1 MGVAK
6 VPPLR
11 SRVRSVGDALVAHLE
26 QMIALGEL
34 VPGDRLP
41 SERELAESLSV
52 SRTSLREALHQ
63 LEAKHLIERRQGRG
77 TVVLAPPPQVDDLYT
92 KLADLAD
99 DRELANVAELR
110 TVIEPK
116 IAEFAAFRA
125 TSADLLQM
133 DDILHASDGNLRG
146 TKSLELDIQFHLALA
161 RASHNPLLTALSTM
175 VSSWTTPVRKD
186 SHSTRAGR
194 RASLAGH
201 QAIRDAVEA
210 RDAAAAAEAMILHLA
225 AVDQLIR
232 RSRHDDDAASA
243 TFPSSARHPG

>member
-1 MGVAK
+1 MAVAK

-11 SRVRSVGDALVAHLE
+11 SRAHSVSDALVAHLE
-26 QMIALGEL
+26 QLIALGEL
-34 VPGDRLP
+34 GPGDRLP
-41 SERELAESLSV
+41 AERELAESLSV

-77 TVVLAPPPQVDDLYT
+77 TIVLAPPTQVDDLYAR
-92 KLADLAD
+92 LADVAED

-116 IAEFAAFRA
+116 IAEFAAVRA

-133 DDILHASDGNLRG
+133 DDILHATDEHLLAA
-146 TKSLELDIQFHLALA
+146 KSLELDIQFHLTLA
-161 RASHNPLLTALSTM
+161 RASHNPLLTALTTM

-186 SHSTRAGR
+186 SHSTREGR
-194 RASLAGH
+194 RKSLIGH

-210 RDAAAAAEAMILHLA
+210 RDPVAASQAMIMHLA
-225 AVDQLIR
+225 DIDQVIR
-232 RSRHDDDAASA
+232 RTRHDGAASA
-243 TFPSSARHPG
+243 EQD

>member
-11 SRVRSVGDALVAHLE
+11 SRAHSISDALVAHLE

-34 VPGDRLP
+34 APGDRLP

-63 LEAKHLIERRQGRG
+63 LEAKHLIERRPGRG
-77 TVVLAPPPQVDDLYT
+77 TVVLAPPTQVDDLYAS
-92 KLADLAD
+92 LA
-99 DRELANVAELR
+99 ELAEADRQLGNVAELR

-116 IAEFAAFRA
+116 IAEFAALRA

-133 DDILHASDGNLRG
+133 DDILQATHENLLDAE
-146 TKSLELDIQFHLALA
+146 SLELDIRFHLTLA
-161 RASHNPLLTALSTM
+161 RASHNPLLTALTTM

-186 SHSTRAGR
+186 SHSTPEGR
-194 RASLAGH
+194 RSSLAGH
-201 QAIRDAVEA
+201 RAIRDAIEA
-210 RDAAAAAEAMILHLA
+210 RDPAAAGRAMILHLA
-225 AVDQLIR
+225 DVDQLIR
-232 RSRHDDDAASA
+232 RSRDDSTASA
-243 TFPSSARHPG
+243 GQA

>member
-1 MGVAK
+1 MAVAK

-11 SRVRSVGDALVAHLE
+11 ARAHSVGDALVAHLE
-26 QMIALGEL
+26 QLIALGEL
-34 VPGDRLP
+34 SPGDRLP
-41 SERELAESLSV
+41 AERELAESLSV

-63 LEAKHLIERRQGRG
+63 LETKHLIERRQGRG
-77 TVVLAPPPQVDDLYT
+77 TIVLAPPTQVDDLYAA
-92 KLADLAD
+92 LADVTEA

-116 IAEFAAFRA
+116 IAELAALRA

-133 DDILHASDGNLRG
+133 DDILHATDENLLAA
-146 TKSLELDIQFHLALA
+146 KSLELDVQFHLTLA
-161 RASHNPLLTALSTM
+161 RASHNPLLTALTTT

-186 SHSTRAGR
+186 SHSTPEGR

-210 RDAAAAAEAMILHLA
+210 REPAAAAQAMIAHLA
-225 AVDQLIR
+225 EIDQLIR
-232 RSRHDDDAASA
+232 RTRQDDVASA
-243 TFPSSARHPG
+243 DQH

>member
-11 SRVRSVGDALVAHLE
+11 SRAHSISDALVAHLE

-34 VPGDRLP
+34 APGDRLP

-63 LEAKHLIERRQGRG
+63 LEAKHLIERRPGRG
-77 TVVLAPPPQVDDLYT
+77 TVVLAPPTQVDDLYT
-92 KLADLAD
+92 SLA
-99 DRELANVAELR
+99 ELAEADRQLGNVAELR

-116 IAEFAAFRA
+116 IAEFAALRA

-133 DDILHASDGNLRG
+133 DDILQATHENLLD
-146 TKSLELDIQFHLALA
+146 TESLELDIRFHLTLA
-161 RASHNPLLTALSTM
+161 RASHNPLLTALTTM

-186 SHSTRAGR
+186 SHSTPEGR
-194 RASLAGH
+194 RSSLAGH
-201 QAIRDAVEA
+201 RAIRDAIEA
-210 RDAAAAAEAMILHLA
+210 RDPAAAGRAMILHLA
-225 AVDQLIR
+225 DVDQLIR
-232 RSRHDDDAASA
+232 RSRDDSTASA
-243 TFPSSARHPG
+243 GQA

>member
-11 SRVRSVGDALVAHLE
+11 SRVRSVGDALTAHLE

-63 LEAKHLIERRQGRG
+63 LESKHLIERRQGRG
-77 TVVLAPPPQVDDLYT
+77 TVVLAPPAQVDDLYA
-92 KLADLAD
+92 KLADLAEV
-99 DRELANVAELR
+99 DRELGNVAELR

-116 IAEFAAFRA
+116 IAEFAALRA
-125 TSADLLQM
+125 TRADLLQL
-133 DDILHASDGNLRG
+133 DDILHATDEDLQGA
-146 TKSLELDIQFHLALA
+146 KSLELDIQFHLALA
-161 RASHNPLLTALSTM
+161 RASHNPLLTALTTM

-186 SHSTRAGR
+186 SHSTREGR
-194 RASLAGH
+194 RSSLAGH
-201 QAIRDAVEA
+201 RTIRDTVEA
-210 RDAAAAAEAMILHLA
+210 RDPAAAAKAMILHLA
-225 AVDQLIR
+225 DVDQEIR
-232 RSRHDDDAASA
+232 RSRHDCAAPA
-243 TFPSSARHPG
+243 DQA

>member
-1 MGVAK
+1 VAKEVKDMGVAK

-11 SRVRSVGDALVAHLE
+11 TRVRSVSDALVAHLE

-34 VPGDRLP
+34 GPGDRLP

-52 SRTSLREALHQ
+52 SRTSLREALHK
-63 LEAKHLIERRQGRG
+63 LEDKHLIERRQGRG
-77 TVVLAPPPQVDDLYT
+77 TVVLAPPAQVNELYAR
-92 KLADLAD
+92 LAELGET

-116 IAEFAAFRA
+116 IAEFAALRA

-133 DDILHASDGNLRG
+133 DDILHATDENLLG
-146 TKSLELDIQFHLALA
+146 AKSLELDIQFHLTLA

-186 SHSTRAGR
+186 SHSTREGR
-194 RASLAGH
+194 RSSLAGH
-201 QAIRDAVEA
+201 RAIRDALEA
-210 RDAAAAAEAMILHLA
+210 RDPAAAAGAMILHLA
-225 AVDQLIR
+225 DVDQLIR
-232 RSRHDDDAASA
+232 RTRHQA
-243 TFPSSARHPG
+243 

>member
-11 SRVRSVGDALVAHLE
+11 SRVRSVSDALVAHLE

-34 VPGDRLP
+34 GPGDRLP
-41 SERELAESLSV
+41 SERELAETLSV

-63 LEAKHLIERRQGRG
+63 LEAKHLIERRQGKG
-77 TVVLAPPPQVDDLYT
+77 TVILAPPAQVDDLYT
-92 KLADLAD
+92 SLADLAEA

-116 IAEFAAFRA
+116 IAEFAALRA

-133 DDILHASDGNLRG
+133 DDILHASDENLLG
-146 TKSLELDIQFHLALA
+146 AKSLELDIQFHLTLA

-186 SHSTRAGR
+186 SHSTREGR

-201 QAIRDAVEA
+201 QAIRDAVDA
-210 RDAAAAAEAMILHLA
+210 RDPAAAAQAMILHLA
-225 AVDQLIR
+225 DVDQLIR
-232 RSRHDDDAASA
+232 RSRHDGTASA
-243 TFPSSARHPG
+243 DSTDQA